1 MAEIQICMY
10 VVRLTCFMIF
20 NVFLLSNYVYVG
32 GKGELSWNNRGSRS
46 SGSSDMVRPKLFL
59 AQSRQI
65 VKGQKSPQTNECAK
79 TVISRPQRLFQTF
92 QRILMTQHFI
102 RCLSFFL
109 LSSQNTISQIPF
121 QIDKEW
127 GNAQPK
133 RSWARSIITPHGK
146 PQAQII
152 FLSQLCLIWLQKID
166 HPLL

>member
-1 MAEIQICMY
+1 MAKIQICMY
-10 VVRLTCFMIF
+10 VVCLACSVIF
-20 NVFLLSNYVYVG
+20 NVLLLSNYVYVG
-32 GKGELSWNNRGSRS
+32 RKGELSWSSRS
-46 SGSSDMVRPKLFL
+46 SGSSDMLKPKLFL
-59 AQSRQI
+59 AQSRQT
-65 VKGQKSPQTNECAK
+65 VKGQKSSQTNECAK

-121 QIDKEW
+121 QTDKEW
-127 GNAQPK
+127 RNAQPK
-133 RSWARSIITPHGK
+133 RSWARSRMTPHGK

-152 FLSQLCLIWLQKID
+152 FLIQLCLIWLQKTD